1 MIYKDIFFS
10 CFWLPLQRQ
19 QRIIQNLYYKYGEI
33 AKVGKCAGSQKNP
46 ESNRAKIFHLYKHQ
60 TVYRRRGT
68 TLQFVLEW
76 FIANGNL
83 REDNLILTLK
93 YWLVY

>member
-1 MIYKDIFFS
+1 MLDPK
-10 CFWLPLQRQ
+10 
-19 QRIIQNLYYKYGEI
+19 K
-33 AKVGKCAGSQKNP
+33 P
-46 ESNRAKIFHLYKHQ
+46 ELNRAKIFHLYKHQ

-93 YWLVY
+93 SYWLVY